1 MIRRWSYLN
10 FCNVSHTVKNLCF
23 TDVHL
28 RKTFKNAVKFKK
40 FSKNLSKPVRKKYA
54 SRKITNSNY
63 NLLTYAY
70 FWVKSYNKFLFLEK
84 CVHAANLYSLKKD
97 SNLSFKQYWNNS
109 VALNKILGYHFLS
122 SRLSHTFYSIS
133 LKHSYEFS
141 YLGKTSRNSTFLEL
155 DYTFFMKHSLSVFR
169 FNKLLRKM
177 FILCIIKNIFR
188 SQALKN

>member
-1 MIRRWSYLN
+1 MIRRWSYIN

-23 TDVHL
+23 TDVHF

-54 SRKITNSNY
+54 SRKIINSNY

-70 FWVKSYNKFLFLEK
+70 FWVKSYNKFVFLEK
-84 CVHAANLYSLKKD
+84 CVHASNLYSLKKD
-97 SNLSFKQYWNNS
+97 SNINFKQYWNNS
-109 VALNKILGYHFLS
+109 VALNKIAGYNFLS
-122 SRLSHTFYSIS
+122 PQLSRTFYSMS

-141 YLGKTSRNSTFLEL
+141 FLSKASQNSILSEL
-155 DYTFFMKHSLSVFR
+155 DYAFLTKHSLSVFR
-169 FNKLLRKM
+169 FNKLLRKI
-177 FILCIIKNIFR
+177 FILCIIKNIFK